1 MTRTIK
7 NALISTAVLAA
18 IAVACVGL
26 LTVCNMFFPK
36 YTPVLDAA
44 TAKLINSICETGKSD
59 SEAYDDGYIVMLS
72 ESSYAVTL
80 ADYNKANKR
89 TKSEILAVY
98 GEPRGLNA
106 GAYIIESKATGRD
119 GDIVLLVAYRDGTVV
134 GATVKKQGESY
145 FGKLP
150 DDFLSKIYDTSGE
163 VDLVGELG
171 KTGATVSLTAIN
183 RAVNLSNA
191 FALEYS
197 AAIRKAISDIS
208 TGGDAA

>member
-18 IAVACVGL
+18 IAVVCVGL

>member
-18 IAVACVGL
+18 IAVVCVGL

-119 GDIVLLVAYRDGTVV
+119 GDIVLLVAYRDGIVV

>member
-18 IAVACVGL
+18 IAVVCVGL

-98 GEPRGLNA
+98 GEPKRRA
-106 GAYIIESKATGRD
+106 A
-119 GDIVLLVAYRDGTVV
+119 
-134 GATVKKQGESY
+134 
-145 FGKLP
+145 
-150 DDFLSKIYDTSGE
+150 
-163 VDLVGELG
+163 
-171 KTGATVSLTAIN
+171 TAI
-183 RAVNLSNA
+183 
-191 FALEYS
+191 
-197 AAIRKAISDIS
+197 
-208 TGGDAA
+208 